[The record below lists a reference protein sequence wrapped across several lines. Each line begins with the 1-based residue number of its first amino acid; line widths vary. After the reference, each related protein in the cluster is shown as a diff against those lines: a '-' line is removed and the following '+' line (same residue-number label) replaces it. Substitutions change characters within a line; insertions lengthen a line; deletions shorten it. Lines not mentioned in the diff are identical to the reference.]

1 MSKIES
7 CLKYNEIDNEYNCFG
22 DTRNEKKY
30 NEEKFYW
37 KHSYNKNDISRIK
50 YVCEKKQHQSEC
62 AFNEHKNE
70 ENEENEKN
78 KKSKKNKKR
87 EIKKANEE
95 DENYGN
101 NCEEI
106 QKKPKKKKI
115 PKKDRVRF

>member
-1 MSKIES
+1 MSKTES

-50 YVCEKKQHQSEC
+50 YVCEKKKHQSES
-62 AFNEHKNE
+62 AFNEHK
-70 ENEENEKN
+70 NEENEKN